1 MSTAMRTAPISDP
14 DSPADRSRSAAAEH
28 LLSPAE
34 LARDLSV
41 PDLTDPLHGPHAFQ
55 LVVDA
60 LTEALAGRWGSQAR
74 LHRAHPVVSL
84 DDNYER
90 LGFPADAVTRDVRY
104 TRYVSQTCVLRSHTS
119 ALVPPAL
126 RQLAAEANDN
136 AAPTDVLLVCP
147 GICYRRDSI
156 DWQHTGTPHQ
166 LDLWRLHA
174 KQRMQESDLLEM
186 VGLVVETALPGARW
200 RVEPRDHPYTSR
212 GRQIDVLHD
221 GQWIEI
227 GECGLAAGQVL
238 RHAALAP
245 RWTGLAMGLGLDRL
259 LMLRKGIPDIRLLR
273 SADPRVAG
281 QLRDLEPYRSVSHM
295 PPVRR
300 DLSVVVGA
308 DTDTSAEALGDRVRD
323 ALGPDGDAA
332 ETVEVRS
339 HTSYDEL
346 PPAARERLGIGPG
359 QHNLL
364 VRLVLR
370 ALDRTLTDGEAN
382 ELRDKVYAELHE
394 GSVSQ
399 WAAR

>member
-1 MSTAMRTAPISDP
+1 MSLTTTPTAPSASTAAMDRPVPLLGP
-14 DSPADRSRSAAAEH
+14 D
-28 LLSPAE
+28 E

-41 PDLTDPLHGPHAFQ
+41 RDLTDPDQGPHALQ
-55 LVVDA
+55 LIVSA
-60 LTEALAGRWGSQAR
+60 LTEALATQWGSEVR
-74 LHRAHPVVSL
+74 LTRAHPIVSI

-90 LGFPADAVTRDVRY
+90 LNFPADAVTRDARY

-126 RQLAAEANDN
+126 RRLAAEALDN

-147 GICYRRDSI
+147 GVCYRRDSI

-166 LDLWRLHA
+166 LDLWRVHA
-174 KQRMQESDLLEM
+174 KQRMREDDLM
-186 VGLVVETALPGARW
+186 TMIGIVVETALPGATW
-200 RVEPRDHPYTSR
+200 RVVPRDHPYTTR
-212 GRQIDVLHD
+212 GRQIDVRLD
-221 GQWIEI
+221 DQWIEI
-227 GECGLAAGQVL
+227 GECGLAAGPVL

-273 SADPRVAG
+273 STDPRVAE
-281 QLRDLEPYRSVSHM
+281 QMLDLEPYRSVSHM

-300 DLSVVVGA
+300 DLSIVVDA
-308 DTDTSAEALGDRVRD
+308 DTDTSAETLGDRVRR
-323 ALGPDGDAA
+323 ALGPDGDAV
-332 ETVEVRS
+332 ESVEVLS
-339 HTSYDEL
+339 STSYDNL
-346 PPAARERLGIGPG
+346 PAAARERLGIAPT
-359 QHNLL
+359 QVNVL
-364 VRLVLR
+364 VRMVLR

-394 GSVSQ
+394 GTVSQ